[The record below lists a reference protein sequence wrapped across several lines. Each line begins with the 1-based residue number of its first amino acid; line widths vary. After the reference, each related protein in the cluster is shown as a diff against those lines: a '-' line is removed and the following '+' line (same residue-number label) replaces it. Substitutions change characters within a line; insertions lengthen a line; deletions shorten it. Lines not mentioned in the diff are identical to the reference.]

1 MIIFTYLFSNTCK
14 KRLAYW
20 FGLHSLHKLDLWQVF
35 CILLNFAY
43 FQQQNTGTYRS
54 KFNFFSVSLEVIANE
69 NDSKLCIKEIFV
81 FFRVEY
87 SINKLVKTFAQ
98 NYHTFFQHLLFV
110 RFTVLFYVYFFYSP
124 FFQLSNADR
133 CLHHASTEVF
143 LYFKFYINKACI
155 LLFKK
160 SEYRRIL
167 YLSGIKNSFDSNF
180 FTFIRL
186 ENSSGLCFKWNF
198 FWF

>member
-35 CILLNFAY
+35 CILLNFAN

-69 NDSKLCIKEIFV
+69 NDSKLCIKKIFV

-98 NYHTFFQHLLFV
+98 NHHTYFLATFTFCTLYSTFLRVFLLFTFFPAKQCWQMSTPCVDRSFP
-110 RFTVLFYVYFFYSP
+110 S
-124 FFQLSNADR
+124 FQN
-133 CLHHASTEVF
+133 
-143 LYFKFYINKACI
+143 LY
-155 LLFKK
+155 
-160 SEYRRIL
+160 
-167 YLSGIKNSFDSNF
+167 
-180 FTFIRL
+180 
-186 ENSSGLCFKWNF
+186 W
-198 FWF
+198 

>member
-1 MIIFTYLFSNTCK
+1 MIIFTYLFSNSCK

-20 FGLHSLHKLDLWQVF
+20 FGLHSLHNLDLWQVF
-35 CILLNFAY
+35 RFLLNFAY

-54 KFNFFSVSLEVIANE
+54 KFIFFSVSLEVIANE

-98 NYHTFFQHLLFV
+98 NYHTYFLAT
-110 RFTVLFYVYFFYSP
+110 FTLCTLYNTYVYFYYSP
-124 FFQLSNADR
+124 FFQLSNVDR

-143 LYFKFYINKACI
+143 VYFKFYIDRACI

-167 YLSGIKNSFDSNF
+167 YLSGIKNSTVIF
-180 FTFIRL
+180 FTHSFD
-186 ENSSGLCFKWNF
+186 
-198 FWF
+198 